1 MANRNLRYSRLE
13 IAELCLK
20 HKNTPDLLPYLT
32 KSEIYWFIKKEDRI
46 SNQRIFSNQKRFC
59 AFVNYYRFFK
69 HIPGIRMDRS
79 GTHYMVNII
88 QIWPFLLETKCVSVD
103 LFDYCNELLKNSK
116 RAERQ
121 S

>member
-20 HKNTPDLLPYLT
+20 HKDTPDLLPYLT
-32 KSEIYWFIKKEDRI
+32 KSEIYWFIKEEDRI
-46 SNQRIFSNQKRFC
+46 SNRRIFSNQKRFC
-59 AFVNYYRFFK
+59 DFVNYYRLFK

-103 LFDYCNELLKNSK
+103 LFDYCNELLKTAK
-116 RAERQ
+116 
-121 S
+121 